1 LEADDERD
9 KETPQ
14 QCCCTGERARYL
26 DGNRRDGHEE
36 SSAKKELGWR
46 GEGGRRQG
54 MLAARN
60 PRGKA
65 TSMDEEISGQVE
77 DTNHFK
83 APWGFL
89 RQIESREEGCCALV
103 EEVAGGVAQGARDP
117 SPE

>member
-1 LEADDERD
+1 
-9 KETPQ
+9 
-14 QCCCTGERARYL
+14 
-26 DGNRRDGHEE
+26 
-36 SSAKKELGWR
+36 
-46 GEGGRRQG
+46 
-54 MLAARN
+54 MLAARD

-65 TSMDEEISGQVE
+65 ASMDEEISGQVE
-77 DTNHFK
+77 DANHFK